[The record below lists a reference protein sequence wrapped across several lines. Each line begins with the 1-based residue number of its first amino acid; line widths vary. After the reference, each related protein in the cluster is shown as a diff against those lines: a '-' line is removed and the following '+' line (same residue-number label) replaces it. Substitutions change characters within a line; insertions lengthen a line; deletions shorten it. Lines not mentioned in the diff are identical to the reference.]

1 MAKLRLGTTFHRM
14 IPLGSILMKMF
25 VEERGF
31 AEPWSHRSPSQESFV
46 VNSERA
52 QGTRLPRCSPIQLG
66 IDRELGLEE
75 LLQFS
80 LLSEE
85 IFVMLMRRQIN

>member
-1 MAKLRLGTTFHRM
+1 M
-14 IPLGSILMKMF
+14 GSILMKMF
-25 VEERGF
+25 VEKKGF
-31 AEPWSHRSPSQESFV
+31 AEPRSHWRPSQESFV

-52 QGTRLPRCSPIQLG
+52 EGTRLPRCSPIQLG
-66 IDRELGLEE
+66 IDWELGLEE

-80 LLSEE
+80 FLSEE